1 MSMSF
6 PPGARLSLLQLRAI
20 AAIHSGRVA
29 LDVMPG
35 AFSLIGYGAR
45 VHIAFDDNRT
55 VDAYLVGVW
64 VGHTTAASAGRAWTQ
79 KDIRSP

>member
-1 MSMSF
+1 MNT
-6 PPGARLSLLQLRAI
+6 RLSLLQLRAI

-55 VDAYLVGVW
+55 VDAYPVEIW
-64 VGHTTAASAGRAWTQ
+64 VGHTTAANAGRPLPQ
-79 KDIRSP
+79 KDTRAP